1 MKKIISTDSAPSA
14 IGTYSQA
21 VLINN
26 FLYVSGQIALDPKNM
41 KMVEG
46 IDNQI
51 EMVFK
56 NIKEIL
62 KEAEMDFSNVIKL
75 TILLD
80 NLENFEKV
88 NEIMSELFEKPYPA
102 RAAFEVSK
110 LPKNS
115 SIEIETI
122 AYKGCLLYTSPSP
135 RDGTS
140 SRMPSSA

>member
-62 KEAEMDFSNVIKL
+62 KEADMDFSNVIKL

-115 SIEIETI
+115 SIEVETI
-122 AYKGCLLYTSPSP
+122 AYKG
-135 RDGTS
+135 
-140 SRMPSSA
+140 SA

>member
-1 MKKIISTDSAPSA
+1 MKKIISTDNAPSA

-26 FLYVSGQIALDPKNM
+26 FLYISGQIALDPKNM

-62 KEAEMDFSNVIKL
+62 REAEMDFSNVIKL

-115 SIEIETI
+115 SIEVETI
-122 AYKGCLLYTSPSP
+122 AYKG
-135 RDGTS
+135 
-140 SRMPSSA
+140 SAK

>member
-1 MKKIISTDSAPSA
+1 MKKIISTDNAPSA

-88 NEIMSELFEKPYPA
+88 NEIMNELFEKPYPA

-115 SIEIETI
+115 SIEVETI
-122 AYKGCLLYTSPSP
+122 AYKG
-135 RDGTS
+135 
-140 SRMPSSA
+140 SA

>member
-1 MKKIISTDSAPSA
+1 MKKIISTDDAPSA
-14 IGTYSQA
+14 IGTYSQG
-21 VLINN
+21 VLVND

-51 EMVFK
+51 KMVFK
-56 NIKEIL
+56 NIKKIL
-62 KEAEMDFSNVIKL
+62 NEADMDFSDVIKL

-80 NLENFEKV
+80 NLDNFEKV

-115 SIEIETI
+115 SIEVETI
-122 AYKGCLLYTSPSP
+122 AYKG
-135 RDGTS
+135 
-140 SRMPSSA
+140 SAK

>member
-1 MKKIISTDSAPSA
+1 MKKIISTDNAPSA

-62 KEAEMDFSNVIKL
+62 KEAEMDFSIVIKL

-115 SIEIETI
+115 SIEVETI
-122 AYKGCLLYTSPSP
+122 AYKG
-135 RDGTS
+135 
-140 SRMPSSA
+140 SA

>member
-1 MKKIISTDSAPSA
+1 MKKIISTDNAPSA

-21 VLINN
+21 VLIND
-26 FLYVSGQIALDPKNM
+26 FLYISGQIALDPKNM

-62 KEAEMDFSNVIKL
+62 KEADMDFSNVIKL

-88 NEIMSELFEKPYPA
+88 NEIMNELFEKPYPA

-115 SIEIETI
+115 SIEVETI
-122 AYKGCLLYTSPSP
+122 AYKG
-135 RDGTS
+135 
-140 SRMPSSA
+140 SAK

>member
-1 MKKIISTDSAPSA
+1 MKKIISTDNAPSA

-21 VLINN
+21 VLIND
-26 FLYVSGQIALDPKNM
+26 FLYISGQIALDPKNM

-46 IDNQI
+46 TDNQI
-51 EMVFK
+51 KMVFK

-115 SIEIETI
+115 SIEVETI
-122 AYKGCLLYTSPSP
+122 AYKG
-135 RDGTS
+135 
-140 SRMPSSA
+140 SAK

>member
-1 MKKIISTDSAPSA
+1 MKKIISTDSAPAA

-62 KEAEMDFSNVIKL
+62 KEAKMDFSNVIKL

-115 SIEIETI
+115 SIEVETI
-122 AYKGCLLYTSPSP
+122 AYKG
-135 RDGTS
+135 
-140 SRMPSSA
+140 SAK

>member
-1 MKKIISTDSAPSA
+1 MKKIISTDDAPSA
-14 IGTYSQA
+14 IGTYSQG
-21 VLINN
+21 VLVNN

-51 EMVFK
+51 KMVFK
-56 NIKEIL
+56 NIKKIL
-62 KEAEMDFSNVIKL
+62 NEADMGFSDVIKL

-80 NLENFEKV
+80 NLDNFEKV

-122 AYKGCLLYTSPSP
+122 AYKGS
-135 RDGTS
+135 GK
-140 SRMPSSA
+140 

>member
-1 MKKIISTDSAPSA
+1 MKKIISTDNAPSA

-88 NEIMSELFEKPYPA
+88 NEIMNELFEKPYPA

-115 SIEIETI
+115 SIEVETI
-122 AYKGCLLYTSPSP
+122 AYKG
-135 RDGTS
+135 
-140 SRMPSSA
+140 SAK

>member
-115 SIEIETI
+115 SIEVETI
-122 AYKGCLLYTSPSP
+122 AYKG
-135 RDGTS
+135 
-140 SRMPSSA
+140 SAK

>member
-1 MKKIISTDSAPSA
+1 MKKIISTDNAPSA

-122 AYKGCLLYTSPSP
+122 AYKG
-135 RDGTS
+135 
-140 SRMPSSA
+140 SAK

>member
-1 MKKIISTDSAPSA
+1 MKKIISTDNAPSA

-26 FLYVSGQIALDPKNM
+26 FLYISGQIALDPKNM

-46 IDNQI
+46 TDNQI

-62 KEAEMDFSNVIKL
+62 KEAKMDFSNVIKL

-115 SIEIETI
+115 SIEVETI
-122 AYKGCLLYTSPSP
+122 AYKG
-135 RDGTS
+135 
-140 SRMPSSA
+140 SAK

>member
-46 IDNQI
+46 TDNQI
-51 EMVFK
+51 KMVFK

-62 KEAEMDFSNVIKL
+62 REAEMDFSNVIKL

-88 NEIMSELFEKPYPA
+88 NEIMNELFEKPYPA

-122 AYKGCLLYTSPSP
+122 AYKGSEK
-135 RDGTS
+135 
-140 SRMPSSA
+140 

>member
-1 MKKIISTDSAPSA
+1 MKKIISTDNAPSA

-21 VLINN
+21 VLINV
-26 FLYVSGQIALDPKNM
+26 FLYISGQIALDPKNM

-46 IDNQI
+46 TDNQI
-51 EMVFK
+51 KMVFK

-62 KEAEMDFSNVIKL
+62 REAEMDFSNVIKL

-88 NEIMSELFEKPYPA
+88 NEIMNELFEKPYPA

-122 AYKGCLLYTSPSP
+122 AYKG
-135 RDGTS
+135 
-140 SRMPSSA
+140 SAK

>member
-1 MKKIISTDSAPSA
+1 MKKIISTDSAPAA

-46 IDNQI
+46 TDNQI
-51 EMVFK
+51 KMVFK

-62 KEAEMDFSNVIKL
+62 KEADMDFSNVIKL

-88 NEIMSELFEKPYPA
+88 NEIMNELFEKPYPA

-115 SIEIETI
+115 SIEVETI
-122 AYKGCLLYTSPSP
+122 AYKG
-135 RDGTS
+135 
-140 SRMPSSA
+140 SAK

>member
-1 MKKIISTDSAPSA
+1 MKKIISTDNAPSA

-21 VLINN
+21 VLIND
-26 FLYVSGQIALDPKNM
+26 FLYISGQIALDPKNM

-46 IDNQI
+46 TDNQI
-51 EMVFK
+51 KMVFK

-62 KEAEMDFSNVIKL
+62 KEADMDFSNVIKL

-115 SIEIETI
+115 SIEVETI
-122 AYKGCLLYTSPSP
+122 AYKG
-135 RDGTS
+135 
-140 SRMPSSA
+140 SAK

>member
-1 MKKIISTDSAPSA
+1 MKKIISTDNAPSA

-21 VLINN
+21 VLIND
-26 FLYVSGQIALDPKNM
+26 FLYVSGQIALDPKKM
-41 KMVEG
+41 QMVEG

-51 EMVFK
+51 KMVFK
-56 NIKEIL
+56 NIKKIL
-62 KEAEMDFSNVIKL
+62 SEADMDFSDVIKL

-80 NLENFEKV
+80 DLDNFEKV
-88 NEIMSELFEKPYPA
+88 NEIMSELFVKPYPA

-122 AYKGCLLYTSPSP
+122 AYKGS
-135 RDGTS
+135 GK
-140 SRMPSSA
+140 

>member
-1 MKKIISTDSAPSA
+1 MKKIISTDNAPSA

-21 VLINN
+21 VLIND
-26 FLYVSGQIALDPKNM
+26 FLYISGQIALDPKNM

-115 SIEIETI
+115 SIEVETI
-122 AYKGCLLYTSPSP
+122 AYKG
-135 RDGTS
+135 
-140 SRMPSSA
+140 SAK

>member
-1 MKKIISTDSAPSA
+1 MKKIISTDSAPAA

-62 KEAEMDFSNVIKL
+62 KEADMDFSNVIKL

-115 SIEIETI
+115 SIEVETI
-122 AYKGCLLYTSPSP
+122 AYKG
-135 RDGTS
+135 
-140 SRMPSSA
+140 SAK